1 MAHLQFLVKPVS
13 SLCNLECEYCFYL
26 DLATHQHDKPSKMT
40 REVLS
45 LLMERAA
52 EYFIQEPIGKDDTE
66 VTANGA
72 ATADNGSDLKIM
84 DGEHSVSFLFQ
95 GGEPTLAGV
104 EFFKAVIEEQQ
115 RAFAKFNGR
124 VPVFNSIQTNACRL
138 SKELVSLLTA
148 NHFFFG
154 VSLDGPAHVHD
165 AMRFYKNGRGS
176 FDEVMKGIELL
187 RRYHAEFNILCVVTD
202 IVVKHIAEVYA
213 FYKDHG
219 FYNIQFIACLDA
231 FAAMPPHPCTTDPK
245 SSAIPFKAVEQAEH
259 YHDCSC
265 ASNSSSYAAD
275 HAPHSC
281 GCADN
286 ATALRVASNT
296 PASCASNAA
305 KTASGVSDG
314 KRFLSDEAYSEFL
327 VKVFDLFYDDLINKG
342 EYVSIRHIE
351 NYIAL
356 LLNMEINACNMTGVC
371 RIQNV
376 IEASGKVYPCDFYAH
391 DDFVLGDLKD
401 NTLAEI
407 MNCQKAQ
414 QFVNTS
420 RIENGSCLKCDYF
433 KLCRGGCVR
442 ERENNVNIRC
452 AAFKNFFAARLPK
465 LQHAAAILSGMQG

>member
-26 DLATHQHDKPSKMT
+26 DLATHQHDKPRKMS
-40 REVLS
+40 RDVLS
-45 LLMERAA
+45 LLLDRAA
-52 EYFIQEPIGKDDTE
+52 EYFIQKPNDKDGTK

-72 ATADNGSDLKIM
+72 ATTDNVSDLKIM

-138 SKELVSLLTA
+138 SEELVSLLSA

-154 VSLDGPAHVHD
+154 VSLDGSAHVHN

-231 FAAMPPHPCTTDPK
+231 FAAMPPHPCATDPK
-245 SSAIPFKAVEQAEH
+245 PSAIPFKAVEQAEH

-265 ASNSSSYAAD
+265 ASNSSSDAAD

-286 ATALRVASNT
+286 ATALRVA
-296 PASCASNAA
+296 
-305 KTASGVSDG
+305 
-314 KRFLSDEAYSEFL
+314 
-327 VKVFDLFYDDLINKG
+327 
-342 EYVSIRHIE
+342 
-351 NYIAL
+351 
-356 LLNMEINACNMTGVC
+356 
-371 RIQNV
+371 
-376 IEASGKVYPCDFYAH
+376 
-391 DDFVLGDLKD
+391 
-401 NTLAEI
+401 
-407 MNCQKAQ
+407 
-414 QFVNTS
+414 
-420 RIENGSCLKCDYF
+420 
-433 KLCRGGCVR
+433 
-442 ERENNVNIRC
+442 
-452 AAFKNFFAARLPK
+452 
-465 LQHAAAILSGMQG
+465 